1 MEIYTSRD
9 GQVAILRLVGR
20 LTVGEEPGGLKKATV
35 DAVAGGATT
44 VLLDLSQVP
53 YIDSTRLG
61 ELIAAHVTVSRHG
74 GRLVLAGA
82 TARITDL
89 LTVAGLEGIVEMFP
103 STDTAF
109 AGLKNRT

>member
-1 MEIYTSRD
+1 MEIHTSLD

-20 LTVGEEPGGLKKATV
+20 LTVGEEPGALKKATA
-35 DAVAGGATT
+35 DAVVGGATT
-44 VLLDLSQVP
+44 VVLDLSQVP

-61 ELIAAHVTVSRHG
+61 ELIAAHVTVSRQG

-82 TARITDL
+82 TPRITDL

-103 STDTAF
+103 SVDAAQ
-109 AGLKNRT
+109 AGLKN